1 MKKLAVI
8 LCLSALATG
17 AFAQGLVNFLNSGS
31 TLISVGGAAIPVGQP
46 GAYYFALL
54 SAPRDSTDAHIFTSV
69 NVGGTNQNVLGRIN
83 GGTGRV
89 ATGWAAG
96 ETRSF
101 LIVGWSAAGN
111 GTTWN
116 PDWLLPGNV
125 VIPGMGS
132 FQGTPT
138 GWFGVS
144 GIAPA
149 GVAGGGPQALPN
161 LNVFGGAQG
170 LQAGFN
176 LVPVPEPTSMALAGL
191 GAAALLIF
199 RRRK

>member
-8 LCLSALATG
+8 LCLSAFATG
-17 AFAQGLVNFLNSGS
+17 AFAQGLVNFLNSAS
-31 TLISVGGAAIPVGQP
+31 TLISSDGAAIPAGQP

-69 NVGGTNQNVLGRIN
+69 GVGGTNQNVMGRIN

-89 ATGWAAG
+89 ANGWAAG
-96 ETRSF
+96 ETRAF
-101 LIVGWSAAGN
+101 LIVGWSLAGN
-111 GTTWN
+111 GSAFDPAWMG
-116 PDWLLPGNV
+116 PGNV
-125 VIPGMGS
+125 VTPMGS
-132 FQGTPT
+132 FLGCPN

-144 GIAPA
+144 SIAPA

-161 LNVFGGAQG
+161 LNVFGGTQG
-170 LQAGFN
+170 LQTGFN